1 MIVVDF
7 NQTAISTLMAE
18 LAGRKSIEVNIDLVR
33 HMIVNALRS
42 YKKKFGAEYGE
53 MVIACDNRQ
62 YWRKQ
67 YYPYYK
73 ASRKKAREDSGF
85 DWNSIFEA
93 LNQIRNEI
101 EEFFPYPVINVDG
114 AEADDV
120 IASLAAYSQTSN
132 NDALFAS
139 SEPFLVLS
147 GDHDFQQL
155 QKWSNVKQYT
165 PIQKKWITLTDKP
178 EHVLMDHIIRGDKG
192 DGIPNILSPD
202 DIFVTKGRQSPLRQT
217 LVDEW
222 KTQEPAIFITNDV
235 LWRNFQRNRE
245 LIDLSRAPPEIST
258 AIIDQYHLLKS
269 SSTKSMLLNYFIK
282 YRMVNMMEVIGD
294 F

>member
-101 EEFFPYPVINVDG
+101 DEFFPYPVINVDG

-178 EHVLMDHIIRGDKG
+178 EHVLMEHIIRGDKG
-192 DGIPNILSPD
+192 DGIPNVLSAD
-202 DIFVTKGRQSPLRQT
+202 DSIVTGTRQKSIMQKKMDIWFKDKDQMPQDIEFAKNYERNKM
-217 LVDEW
+217 LVSFEHI
-222 KTQEPAIFITNDV
+222 PAPVKEN
-235 LWRNFQRNRE
+235 
-245 LIDLSRAPPEIST
+245 
-258 AIIDQYHLLKS
+258 IINSYVGQPNKDKS
-269 SSTKSMLLNYFIK
+269 KLLNFFIQNK
-282 YRMVNMMEVIGD
+282 MKNMMELIEE